1 LPFRRERD
9 RVEPARER
17 SVEALVARSLEF
29 AVVGALADF
38 ERVLLFP
45 SESMTATRDKPP
57 LMIWRRDGSQLAVQT
72 SIWSLRLVATL

>member
-29 AVVGALADF
+29 AVVGALA

-57 LMIWRRDGSQLAVQT
+57 LMI
-72 SIWSLRLVATL
+72 